1 MADQSTAC
9 ASALTCFNGKVA
21 GLKGDPIDGKATK
34 VMTMVWI
41 VVLIGLLS
49 LAVFSHRYAWWRP
62 HLNWNRPRI
71 LMYHM
76 VREHIPGAKFNKLRV
91 TPEQFEQQL
100 KWLSEQGFHF
110 VTMHQLCANWGK
122 HPDKTVAIT
131 FDDGYEDN
139 LLNALPILKKYQA
152 SATIYVVVDRHDR
165 DWSSYKK
172 AHHNS
177 GELARETKL
186 SDSQIQTLIDSG
198 LIEIASHTLTHA
210 NLANV
215 DEPQRLQEMHESRH
229 LLQQQTG
236 QAINSFA
243 YPFGIYTDA
252 DIEAARQAGYLTAV
266 TTIEG
271 IDELLPKPDFLQ
283 LKRIKVSG
291 KDNLLAFKC
300 RIRTGQRGL
309 T

>member
-1 MADQSTAC
+1 MS
-9 ASALTCFNGKVA
+9 
-21 GLKGDPIDGKATK
+21 
-34 VMTMVWI
+34 VWI
-41 VVLIGLLS
+41 VFFIVIVGLGW
-49 LAVFSHRYAWWRP
+49 FSYRYAWWRP

-91 TPEQFEQQL
+91 TPAHFEQQV

-139 LLNALPILKKYQA
+139 LRNALPILKKYNA
-152 SATIYVVVDRHDR
+152 SATIYVVVDRHER

-172 AHHNS
+172 AHHNT

-186 SDSQIQTLIDSG
+186 TDLQIKQLVDSG
-198 LIEIASHTLTHA
+198 LIEIGSHTLTHA
-210 NLANV
+210 NLAAI
-215 DEPQRLQEMHESRH
+215 DDQQRLQEMTESRYI
-229 LLQQQTG
+229 LQQQTG

-243 YPFGIYTDA
+243 YPFGIYSKA
-252 DIEAARQAGYLTAV
+252 DVEAADQAGYLTAV
-266 TTIEG
+266 TTVEG
-271 IDELLPKPDFLQ
+271 VDELLPKPDFLQ

-291 KDNLLAFKC
+291 KDNMLAFKC

-309 T
+309 